1 MDILATI
8 IAALGHDIAHPA
20 FTNRFLVNNHDI
32 IAIRYNDQSPLENMH
47 SSTIFEILSNKK
59 CNILKNLPK

>member
-1 MDILATI
+1 MSEMDIFSVI

-20 FTNRFLVNNHDI
+20 FTNRFLVNTHDM

-47 SSTIFEILSNKK
+47 SSKIFEILSNKD
-59 CNILKNLPK
+59 CNIL